1 MLGEIKQFLKTKKL
15 RGVKS
20 ALQAKPLY
28 VDYLKEIYGDIELNI
43 IIYMVLNDIK
53 EIPKAKCGNDAK
65 FVNLIEGFSDRCN
78 LPFQGKNKCK
88 VCSVMIS
95 EKRKS
100 TYKNKTGYDNPG
112 QNPDVR
118 DKMSRTNINRYG
130 TTVPQQTDVVKKRS
144 IETNLLKYGVE
155 HPSMLEENKEKRQK
169 TVFEK
174 YGVDNVLKT
183 THKRLEE
190 RYMNF
195 KKKYEYSGK
204 YTLLSSI
211 EEYDSSVNGVK
222 SILLWKCNAC
232 NNTFNKVAPCLRCPK
247 CEPYSSSTEEVELY
261 EYISSIYDGEI
272 IQNSRNII
280 TGNEIDIFIPEL
292 KLGIEFNGE
301 YWHRDEVRGNNYHQS
316 KYIRMK
322 ENGNKLITIYS
333 NEWRNKTDIVKRRLR
348 SILNTDNRVYARK
361 CTIGLVQND
370 VCDEFLKTYH
380 IQGKCGS
387 SIRVGLYLETELVAV
402 MTFGKPR
409 FNKEYEYELLRYCSK
424 DTVVGGASKLL
435 KYFENTY
442 VPKSLISYADMNWS
456 SGNLYEAIG
465 FQFVEMT
472 KPGYF
477 YYDKKTET
485 TYSRYQ
491 CQKQKLISKFG
502 FPNTMTEN
510 EMTRSLGYYKI
521 YDCGNLVYKKE
532 Y

>member
-1 MLGEIKQFLKTKKL
+1 
-15 RGVKS
+15 
-20 ALQAKPLY
+20 
-28 VDYLKEIYGDIELNI
+28 
-43 IIYMVLNDIK
+43 
-53 EIPKAKCGNDAK
+53 
-65 FVNLIEGFSDRCN
+65 
-78 LPFQGKNKCK
+78 
-88 VCSVMIS
+88 
-95 EKRKS
+95 
-100 TYKNKTGYDNPG
+100 
-112 QNPDVR
+112 
-118 DKMSRTNINRYG
+118 
-130 TTVPQQTDVVKKRS
+130 
-144 IETNLLKYGVE
+144 
-155 HPSMLEENKEKRQK
+155 
-169 TVFEK
+169 
-174 YGVDNVLKT
+174 
-183 THKRLEE
+183 
-190 RYMNF
+190 
-195 KKKYEYSGK
+195 
-204 YTLLSSI
+204 
-211 EEYDSSVNGVK
+211 
-222 SILLWKCNAC
+222 WKCNAC

-261 EYISSIYDGEI
+261 DYISSIYDGEI

-333 NEWRNKTDIVKRRLR
+333 NEWRNKTDIVKRRLK

-361 CTIGLVQND
+361 CTIGLVQNN
-370 VCDEFLKTYH
+370 VCDEFLNTYH

-442 VPKSLISYADMNWS
+442 APKSLISYADMNWS

-477 YYDKKTET
+477 YY
-485 TYSRYQ
+485 
-491 CQKQKLISKFG
+491 
-502 FPNTMTEN
+502 
-510 EMTRSLGYYKI
+510 
-521 YDCGNLVYKKE
+521 
-532 Y
+532 